1 MIIIGT
7 LESKINKTK
16 ILRSDLWFLKLQLS
30 LKSDSNVPMDGDRGP
45 YIFLGE
51 PIIHLK
57 PFSQALIR
65 LLVKLILML

>member
-45 YIFLGE
+45 YIFLGGANY
-51 PIIHLK
+51 P
-57 PFSQALIR
+57 SQT
-65 LLVKLILML
+65 ILPSPN